1 VNRDD
6 AHDVVAEVYER
17 FRPSRNGSM
26 SRTASWWE
34 VLLGPL
40 ENWRGGGDLS
50 VVVHRDRAGRP
61 DGYALYVFHL
71 RLDHGIQVGTV
82 EIRDIV
88 GVDAEVEAALWRFLL
103 DLDLATRAVAVFR
116 PVDDPV
122 RWRLLESRQFRTTER
137 ADILWVRLVDV
148 AEALRRRTF
157 AVDRS
162 LVIDITDAFLPAN
175 EGRYRIDGGTSTVE
189 RSVEAPADLSL
200 DVSTLGAAY
209 LGGVSFATLHAAGR
223 VVERQ
228 PGALAR
234 ADALFVTPAA
244 PHCTTRF

>member
-1 VNRDD
+1 
-6 AHDVVAEVYER
+6 
-17 FRPSRNGSM
+17 
-26 SRTASWWE
+26 
-34 VLLGPL
+34 
-40 ENWRGGGDLS
+40 
-50 VVVHRDRAGRP
+50 
-61 DGYALYVFHL
+61 VFHL